1 MERDTE
7 SELQA
12 LFEIVLK
19 PDSKRPLQKPMSMRK
34 LPVSFFNPPSTGS
47 KSPSVSHSRENSADS
62 AFGTALNPVPG
73 PVAPGGPGGPGAVPG
88 AAVAGVAQPPTVS
101 PSGLPV
107 SHPRHHS
114 SPASLQ
120 QTYAH
125 GQPPPAVPSP
135 SPSQGPGSPVRP
147 IQHIKARSYDMT
159 QVDEL
164 GPLPPGWEK
173 AHTIEGQVYFLNHT
187 TQTTTWED
195 PRKSLAAQAQRQ
207 QQRSAELL
215 STPAAPL
222 LAHPHPA
229 ASPLPKPVSTSKPAS
244 PAPNDLGPLP
254 DGWEEAATPEGE
266 IYYIDHKT
274 HSTSWFDPR
283 IPNHL
288 QRVPGSGSTLAT
300 WQSLAQ
306 SQTLQSLQ
314 TGQRL
319 QSLHLEC
326 EKLKQRQQEIMRQ
339 QELMRQHAN
348 DIATSGMDPFLGLA
362 DHSRQESND
371 SGLGLGPLPHTPDFT
386 YSMEDNMDGVSEGV
400 SGSLDTPDLSSLDP
414 SDDLVATLQLSE
426 HLSDDFLQDVQA
438 LINPLNPT
446 SKTDNVLTW
455 L

>member
-1 MERDTE
+1 
-7 SELQA
+7 
-12 LFEIVLK
+12 
-19 PDSKRPLQKPMSMRK
+19 MSR
-34 LPVSFFNPPSTGS
+34 LYCTNC
-47 KSPSVSHSRENSADS
+47 
-62 AFGTALNPVPG
+62 
-73 PVAPGGPGGPGAVPG
+73 
-88 AAVAGVAQPPTVS
+88 
-101 PSGLPV
+101 
-107 SHPRHHS
+107 
-114 SPASLQ
+114 
-120 QTYAH
+120 
-125 GQPPPAVPSP
+125 
-135 SPSQGPGSPVRP
+135 
-147 IQHIKARSYDMT
+147 
-159 QVDEL
+159 
-164 GPLPPGWEK
+164 
-173 AHTIEGQVYFLNHT
+173 HT

-215 STPAAPL
+215 TTPPAL
-222 LAHPHPA
+222 SLTHPHPA
-229 ASPLPKPVSTSKPAS
+229 VSPLPKAPSTPKPAS

-283 IPNHL
+283 IPSHL
-288 QRVPGSGSTLAT
+288 QRPPGVGNGSVLAT
-300 WQSLAQ
+300 WQAITQ
-306 SQTLQSLQ
+306 SQSLQSLQ
-314 TGQRL
+314 TDQRL

-371 SGLGLGPLPHTPDFT
+371 SGLGLGPLPHTPDFS
-386 YSMEDNMDGVSEGV
+386 YSMEDNMDGVTEGV

-414 SDDLVATLQLSE
+414 NDPNDLVASLQ
-426 HLSDDFLQDVQA
+426 LSDDFLEDVQA
-438 LINPLNPT
+438 LINPLNSS

>member
-1 MERDTE
+1 MSLNPDSGEKQQEVVLERDSET
-7 SELQA
+7 ELQA

-19 PDSKRPLQKPMSMRK
+19 PNAKRPLQKPMHMRK
-34 LPVSFFNPPSTGS
+34 LPNSFFNPPSTGS

-62 AFGTALNPVPG
+62 AFANSL
-73 PVAPGGPGGPGAVPG
+73 
-88 AAVAGVAQPPTVS
+88 AGVVVPTVS
-101 PSGLPV
+101 SSGLPV

-120 QTYAH
+120 QTYGA
-125 GQPPPAVPSP
+125 PPSAAQSP
-135 SPSQGPGSPVRP
+135 TQGPVSPGAQP
-147 IQHIKARSYDMT
+147 IQHLKARSYDMT

-173 AHTIEGQVYFLNHT
+173 AHTLEGQIYFLNHT

-215 STPAAPL
+215 TTPAAL
-222 LAHPHPA
+222 TLTHPHPA
-229 ASPLPKPVSTSKPAS
+229 VSPLPKAPSTPKPAS
-244 PAPNDLGPLP
+244 PAPNELGPLP

-266 IYYIDHKT
+266 IYYIDHKN

-283 IPNHL
+283 IPSHL
-288 QRVPGSGSTLAT
+288 QRPPGAGSTLAT
-300 WQSLAQ
+300 WQAITQ
-306 SQTLQSLQ
+306 SQSLQSLQ
-314 TGQRL
+314 TDQRL

-371 SGLGLGPLPHTPDFT
+371 SGLGLGPLPHTPDFS

-400 SGSLDTPDLSSLDP
+400 GGSLDTPDLSSLDP
-414 SDDLVATLQLSE
+414 SDDLVASLQFQEDL
-426 HLSDDFLQDVQA
+426 
-438 LINPLNPT
+438 LNE
-446 SKTDNVLTW
+446 DTW
-455 L
+455 SGF

>member
-1 MERDTE
+1 MSLNRVSGEKQPEVVVERDTE

-19 PDSKRPLQKPMSMRK
+19 PDSKRPLQKPMIMRK
-34 LPVSFFNPPSTGS
+34 LPNSFFNPPSTGS
-47 KSPSVSHSRENSADS
+47 KSPSVSHSRENSGDS
-62 AFGTALNPVPG
+62 AFGNALG
-73 PVAPGGPGGPGAVPG
+73 
-88 AAVAGVAQPPTVS
+88 AGVAPVAVAPVASVS
-101 PSGLPV
+101 PGLPTGLPTGLPI

-125 GQPPPAVPSP
+125 GPSGQQAGGAGQAG
-135 SPSQGPGSPVRP
+135 QGPASPVQP
-147 IQHIKARSYDMT
+147 IQHLKARSYDMT

-173 AHTIEGQVYFLNHT
+173 AHTHEGQVYFLNHT

-215 STPAAPL
+215 SSPPTLA

-229 ASPLPKPVSTSKPAS
+229 ASPLPKATTPKPAS

-283 IPNHL
+283 IPSHL
-288 QRVPGSGSTLAT
+288 QRAPAAGTMLPLGT
-300 WQSLAQ
+300 WQALSQ
-306 SQTLQSLQ
+306 SQSLQSLQ
-314 TGQRL
+314 TDQRL

-386 YSMEDNMDGVSEGV
+386 YSMEDNMDGVSEGAP
-400 SGSLDTPDLSSLDP
+400 SLDTQDLSSLDP
-414 SDDLVATLQLSE
+414 SDDLVASLQFQEDL
-426 HLSDDFLQDVQA
+426 LNDDQWSGF
-438 LINPLNPT
+438 
-446 SKTDNVLTW
+446 
-455 L
+455 